1 MRLLAP
7 KEQDQLDHEVKE
19 LLKRGLIEPSKS
31 PYGSQVLFVKK
42 KDGSLRMC
50 VDYRA
55 LNKITV
61 EDKFPLPNIQALL
74 KRLRGAKYFSSLD
87 LASGYWQFRIKDK
100 DVHKTSFRTPD
111 GSYQWKVLPFGLTNA
126 PSAFQ
131 RNMNNILR
139 KHIDAGFVVV
149 YLDDILVFSRTR
161 KEHKEHLDQIFQ
173 TLKEHELYL
182 QEKKCSFFQDEVLF
196 LGQIVTADGIRVNP
210 SKIEAVQNF
219 PVPHNIPT
227 LRSFLGLA
235 NYYRRF
241 IRDYSAQVCHL
252 SELLKDDVPFVWTD
266 ECDREFQNIKLKL
279 TSAPTLRIADPN
291 LPYVVH
297 TDASDVAL
305 GAVLMQDFGKGLQ
318 PIEFLSK
325 KFGDTQR
332 KYQVFEKEILALV
345 AALRE
350 WRHYLLGA
358 KGGVTLYTDNR
369 AVTHLRTLKTP
380 GRKELGWLEILAEY
394 GQGLVISYITGKQ
407 NRVADALSR
416 MGERVNTLQTFENG
430 KLIDVTIMHITDKQ
444 EFAKIWNQIGIEQN
458 YATVLECHW
467 KIQTQSLSYCRTWQV
482 KSRVLEQHD
491 KIDPDQVIFEHGLLR
506 IVQPNKLPQVI
517 LAVSQNTSQ
526 LRTELITEIHNAFG
540 HIGRD
545 RLLQAMQT
553 FFYWT
558 NMRQDVEDVVR
569 HCEVCSKSKNINQKP
584 YGKAQPLPTPKYRW
598 EEITMDL
605 VSGFPKNEET
615 KHDSILVFVDRLS
628 KMVRTV
634 PIQKEGLSTKRIVE
648 AFIDTIFKLHGMPK
662 RIITDRA
669 STFTG
674 EFYHANDGRVWDK
687 VVSHY
692 SLPSTIRWTD

>member
-1 MRLLAP
+1 
-7 KEQDQLDHEVKE
+7 
-19 LLKRGLIEPSKS
+19 
-31 PYGSQVLFVKK
+31 
-42 KDGSLRMC
+42 
-50 VDYRA
+50 
-55 LNKITV
+55 
-61 EDKFPLPNIQALL
+61 
-74 KRLRGAKYFSSLD
+74 
-87 LASGYWQFRIKDK
+87 
-100 DVHKTSFRTPD
+100 
-111 GSYQWKVLPFGLTNA
+111 
-126 PSAFQ
+126 
-131 RNMNNILR
+131 MN
-139 KHIDAGFVVV
+139 
-149 YLDDILVFSRTR
+149 S
-161 KEHKEHLDQIFQ
+161 
-173 TLKEHELYL
+173 
-182 QEKKCSFFQDEVLF
+182 
-196 LGQIVTADGIRVNP
+196 DGIRVNP

-444 EFAKIWNQIGIEQN
+444 EFAEDMEPDWYRTELCHSIGVSLEDPNAVPFILQN
-458 YATVLECHW
+458 VASQVTPTYDDQAWTKYLREYVLT
-467 KIQTQSLSYCRTWQV
+467 KNGDFR
-482 KSRVLEQHD
+482 SRVLEQHD

-634 PIQKEGLSTKRIVE
+634 PIQKEGL
-648 AFIDTIFKLHGMPK
+648 
-662 RIITDRA
+662 
-669 STFTG
+669 
-674 EFYHANDGRVWDK
+674 
-687 VVSHY
+687 
-692 SLPSTIRWTD
+692 